1 MPKKEEQSKVFKL
14 EEFESDDSFLSW
26 LWFKD
31 ELLEEKEPQKEEDIF
46 EIKKETYPKKESN
59 FSNEKTKTD
68 SQTKRPS
75 FNSAEKK
82 EGYKGFASFKQPF
95 KEPFKQSE
103 RKVFPKKVP
112 PQTTNTFQS
121 QSTQTTNEN
130 TNTWNKTESTITK
143 TSTRSPNTQTTSTYK
158 KPWTTNTS
166 SHSSYHKPSGTQS
179 TYKKPWSTNTS
190 SNSSYNKPWGN
201 RSTFNKT
208 TFNRTWN
215 QQVTKKPENKTEVKV
230 KKEYKP
236 QTSSTLK
243 QKLEIK
249 IWDSITVKEF
259 SEKMW
264 FSLSEVMKKLLMNKI
279 IVSANSSIDFE
290 TANLIWEEFGVKVE
304 KDNISVSV
312 EDILSGNLQ
321 SIIQQDKEA
330 ENTEVRPPI
339 VTIMWH
345 VDHWKTKLLDYIRKT
360 NVVSGEAG
368 WITQSIWASQ
378 ATHNWKKITFVDTP
392 WHELFTSLRA
402 RGSKITDIVVIVI
415 AADDGIKPQ
424 TVEAIAHAK
433 DSGVPI
439 IVAATK
445 IDKPNINLEM
455 IKSQMTEHGLVPEEW
470 GWDIPIIPLSGVT
483 WEWVADLLDIIL
495 LQAEML
501 ELKYN
506 PDRMWVWVILE
517 AHKDLRKWVVTSMI
531 LMTGSLKIWDI
542 VFVHNTYGKVKKMV
556 DWVGKDIALVKWWD
570 PVMILWIQE
579 LPEPGRIVE
588 VMKSEK
594 DANIKLSLV
603 KDKDKNFTQKSSM
616 QSLLEKINAWE
627 KTQLK
632 LILKSDSFG
641 SLEAL
646 KYSIEK
652 IEMPENI
659 EIKVIHADLGDI
671 TDWDIILADASGAIV
686 IWFNIWYNA
695 NLKKKA
701 EQKNIHIKNFD
712 IIYEIVDYVDSL
724 AKWLIKVEE
733 KEVEIGKLLIL
744 WVFFKK
750 GNEMIIWWQVSEWKA
765 LNGAAFRTRRWDEII
780 GTWRITSLRKGDENV
795 NELWA
800 GHQCWMRV
808 KSGKKIEENDILE
821 LYVIE

>member
-14 EEFESDDSFLSW
+14 EEFESNDSFLSG

-31 ELLEEKEPQKEEDIF
+31 ELLEEKKSTKEDDIF
-46 EIKKETYPKKESN
+46 EVKKETYPKQDRT
-59 FSNEKTKTD
+59 FSKDKPKPERTNYAD
-68 SQTKRPS
+68 
-75 FNSAEKK
+75 KK
-82 EGYKGFASFKQPF
+82 EGYRGFSNNMKQPF
-95 KEPFKQSE
+95 KKPFKQSE
-103 RKVFPKKVP
+103 RKVFTKKV
-112 PQTTNTFQS
+112 
-121 QSTQTTNEN
+121 E
-130 TNTWNKTESTITK
+130 E
-143 TSTRSPNTQTTSTYK
+143 
-158 KPWTTNTS
+158 KPIVS
-166 SHSSYHKPSGTQS
+166 D
-179 TYKKPWSTNTS
+179 
-190 SNSSYNKPWGN
+190 NSSSA
-201 RSTFNKT
+201 STVAQTQPN
-208 TFNRTWN
+208 N
-215 QQVTKKPENKTEVKV
+215 VTRPQNNVPSQNVRIEQKIVKAELKPEIKT

-243 QKLEIK
+243 KKLEIK

-264 FSLSEVMKKLLMNKI
+264 FSLAEVMKKLLMNKI

-321 SIIQQDKEA
+321 SIIQQDKES
-330 ENTEVRPPI
+330 ETLEIRPPV
-339 VTIMWH
+339 VTIMGH
-345 VDHWKTKLLDYIRKT
+345 VDHGKTKLLDYIRKT
-360 NVVSGEAG
+360 NVVSGEAWG
-368 WITQSIWASQ
+368 ITQSIWASQ
-378 ATHNWKKITFVDTP
+378 ALHNGKKITFVDTP

-415 AADDGIKPQ
+415 AADDGIKQQ
-424 TVEAIAHAK
+424 TIEAIAHAK
-433 DSGVPI
+433 DSWVPI

-445 IDKPNINLEM
+445 IDKPNTNIEM
-455 IKSQMTEHGLVPEEW
+455 IKSQMTEHGLVPEDW
-470 GWDIPIIPLSGVT
+470 GGNIPLIPLSGVT
-483 WEWVADLLDIIL
+483 WQWVDDLLDIIL

-517 AHKDLRKWVVTSMI
+517 AHKDLKKWVVTSMI
-531 LMTGSLKIWDI
+531 LMTWSLKIWDI

-556 DWVGKDIALVKWWD
+556 DRTGKDIALVKWWD
-570 PVMILWIQE
+570 PVMILGIQE

-594 DANIKLSLV
+594 DANIKLGLV
-603 KDKDKNFTQKSSM
+603 QEKDKSSTQKSSL
-616 QSLLEKINAWE
+616 QSLLDKISSWE

-652 IEMPENI
+652 IEMPENV
-659 EIKVIHADLGDI
+659 EIKIIHSDLGDI
-671 TDWDIILADASGAIV
+671 TDSDIILADASGAIV

-695 NLKKKA
+695 SLKKKA
-701 EQKNIHIKNFD
+701 EQKNIQIKNFD
-712 IIYEIVDYVDSL
+712 IIYEIVDYVDNL

-733 KEVEIGKLLIL
+733 KEVEIGKIQIL
-744 WVFFKK
+744 GVFFKK
-750 GNEMIIWWQVSEWKA
+750 WNEMIIWWQVNEWKA
-765 LNGAAFRTRRWDEII
+765 LNGAAFRISRGDEII
-780 GTWRITSLRKGDENV
+780 GTGRITSLRKGDENV
-795 NELWA
+795 TELWT

-808 KSGKKIEENDILE
+808 KSGKRIEENDMLE